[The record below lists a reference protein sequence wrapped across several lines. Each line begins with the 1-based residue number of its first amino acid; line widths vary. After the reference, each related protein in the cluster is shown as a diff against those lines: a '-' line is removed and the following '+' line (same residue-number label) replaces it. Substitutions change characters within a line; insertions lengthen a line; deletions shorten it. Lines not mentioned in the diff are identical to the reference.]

1 MGDLISK
8 ANRCLL
14 VAAAPKEAHAVLEAF
29 GSRSSPIERAQII
42 KLDDRFDLIMSGV
55 GKSSAAAAT
64 AKACVTNP
72 YASVI
77 SVGIAGALPTDEP
90 LSIGATIAANRSS
103 FSDEGVGSSSG
114 FIPMS
119 SLGFPAF
126 NNGQDWIDHDQAL
139 VDQIAQITDHR
150 ATIATVSWCSGD
162 DGCAQGVVNRTGA
175 CAEAME
181 GAAVALAAQ
190 MINPSTRTSELR
202 VISNTTG
209 DRDKQVW
216 DLDGSLTKLTEL
228 LMVLGRRR

>member
-8 ANRCLL
+8 SNRCLL
-14 VAAAPKEAHAVLEAF
+14 VAAAPKEARAVLEAF
-29 GSRSSPIERAQII
+29 DFHNSPIERAQII
-42 KLDDRFDLIMSGV
+42 QFDDRFDLIMSGV

-77 SVGIAGALPTDEP
+77 SVGIAGALPIDEP
-90 LSIGATIAANRSS
+90 LSIGASVAANRSS

-126 NNGQDWIDHDQAL
+126 NNDQDWIDHDEAL
-139 VDQIAQITDHR
+139 VDQLAEFTDHVG
-150 ATIATVSWCSGD
+150 TIATVSWCSGD
-162 DGCAQGVVNRTGA
+162 DGCAKGVVKRTGA

-190 MINPSTRTSELR
+190 MIDPSIRTSELR

-216 DLDGSLTKLTEL
+216 DLDGALTKLTDL
-228 LMVLGRRR
+228 MMVLGRQR

>member
-8 ANRCLL
+8 TNRCLL

-29 GSRSSPIERAQII
+29 GSLDSPIERAQII

-64 AKACVTNP
+64 AKACMTNP
-72 YASVI
+72 YSSVI
-77 SVGIAGALPTDEP
+77 SVGIAGALPIDQP
-90 LSIGATIAANRSS
+90 LSIGATLTAKRSS

-126 NNGQDWIDHDQAL
+126 NNGQDWIDHDQSL
-139 VDQIAQITDHR
+139 VDQLAQITDQIG
-150 ATIATVSWCSGD
+150 TIATVSWCSGD
-162 DGCAQGVVNRTGA
+162 DGCAQGVINRTGA

-181 GAAVALAAQ
+181 GAAVALAAKI
-190 MINPSTRTSELR
+190 INPDIRTSELR

-209 DRDKQVW
+209 DREQQVW
-216 DLDGSLTKLTEL
+216 DLDGALTKLTDL
-228 LMVLGRRR
+228 MMVLGRL